1 MPITR
6 REFEKGQLDPSLL
19 VEEFLRSN
27 LDYAFT
33 LTELMEGL
41 ASEYTLAQLLNGLM
55 SKGAQFTAED
65 LQNIIDALVEK
76 GRIESETVTD
86 EVYYIYRKAMGL
98 KP

>member
-19 VEEFLRSN
+19 VEEFLCSN

-33 LTELMEGL
+33 LIELMEGL
-41 ASEYTLAQLLNGLM
+41 ASKYTLAQLLNGLM

-65 LQNIIDALVEK
+65 LQKIIDSLVEK
-76 GRIESETVTD
+76 GRIESETVKD
-86 EVYYIYRKAMGL
+86 EEYYCYRKDLGF
-98 KP
+98 